1 MNAYFKGDE
10 EFNINLAKLF
20 YSVASID
27 KVVVDEEIAFFKAII
42 RKEWETNKVLDKPQ
56 IEQVFGVFDS
66 LVESKTDAEECFESF
81 RAYMLKSNGLFSP
94 FIKNLIWKTAD
105 GIASAFADKNKSEVI
120 LLAKLKSL
128 LLNLPDEES

>member
-10 EFNINLAKLF
+10 EFSINLAKLF

-42 RKEWETNKVLDKPQ
+42 RKEWEANKVLDKTQ
-56 IEQVFGVFDS
+56 TQQVFEVFDS
-66 LVESKTDAEECFESF
+66 LVESKADAGECFESF
-81 RAYMLKSNGLFSP
+81 RAYIIKSNGLFSQ

-105 GIASAFADKNKSEVI
+105 GIASSFADKNKSEVI

-128 LLNLPDEES
+128 LLDMPDG